1 MADLHVEEARMSQS
15 ESVTQATQ
23 GPTQKFPVQSQ
34 DDVLTGHASLVST
47 KPGEQFEFKFE
58 ESTNQAFLGRS
69 LDCEI
74 RAKDSHVSKKHLR
87 IYRDEQLRYFV
98 EQLSAAGTFI
108 NKDYMRKDEHR
119 SLKHGDTITIA
130 TKVSDAVPFASFFF
144 RVESG
149 SVTQSGAVD
158 LDKDADGDHEL
169 RNLVT
174 DDWVR
179 KNWSLREELGSGHF
193 SCVQLGIRIK
203 QGKTEALKPGLR
215 CAVKI
220 IDKKTFVNFQ
230 SNRSSGVNLN
240 DEAELMSSLQHPNIV
255 SCSEW
260 FQTQNHMYL
269 ALECVPGGDLL
280 HNLMDGGCLTEIQAV
295 RIFRQVCGAVQYLHV
310 SMSLVHRDLKPEN
323 ILLTNKDRDTM
334 IPKLADFGL
343 ARINQKSMDCR
354 TFCGT
359 PQYFAPEVIGTA
371 QNPSTGYGKQVDM
384 WSLGVILYIM
394 LCGVPPFED
403 EGLYTQIQN
412 GRWEFD
418 VPQFSQVSEEAKNLI
433 RKLMKVNPRE
443 RISIQG
449 ALNEPWFRVHEFA
462 TPARST
468 KSHAADM
475 HTQPAVGNVDEPMSK
490 RRKSEA
496 GMVIS

>member
-1 MADLHVEEARMSQS
+1 MSQS

-130 TKVSDAVPFASFFF
+130 TKLSDAVPFASFFF

-220 IDKKTFVNFQ
+220 IDKKTFVTW
-230 SNRSSGVNLN
+230 RSSG
-240 DEAELMSSLQHPNIV
+240 
-255 SCSEW
+255 W
-260 FQTQNHMYL
+260 
-269 ALECVPGGDLL
+269 LL
-280 HNLMDGGCLTEIQAV
+280 
-295 RIFRQVCGAVQYLHV
+295 
-310 SMSLVHRDLKPEN
+310 
-323 ILLTNKDRDTM
+323 
-334 IPKLADFGL
+334 GL
-343 ARINQKSMDCR
+343 
-354 TFCGT
+354 
-359 PQYFAPEVIGTA
+359 
-371 QNPSTGYGKQVDM
+371 
-384 WSLGVILYIM
+384 
-394 LCGVPPFED
+394 
-403 EGLYTQIQN
+403 
-412 GRWEFD
+412 
-418 VPQFSQVSEEAKNLI
+418 
-433 RKLMKVNPRE
+433 
-443 RISIQG
+443 
-449 ALNEPWFRVHEFA
+449 
-462 TPARST
+462 
-468 KSHAADM
+468 
-475 HTQPAVGNVDEPMSK
+475 
-490 RRKSEA
+490 
-496 GMVIS
+496 